1 MVTLIIQSSSATVGM
16 AIILAKKGLLGLAGG
31 IAVMLGAEL
40 GTCSDTLLA
49 TIRGSRQAVKTGL
62 FHLVFNV
69 LSIALG
75 LLFFQPFVSLVAHL
89 GRAIPVERSVA
100 NAHLLFNFGGV
111 LVFVWFLPLFERWFD
126 RCLPDLIREDVA
138 GQKDLSPS

>member
-1 MVTLIIQSSSATVGM
+1 
-16 AIILAKKGLLGLAGG
+16 
-31 IAVMLGAEL
+31 MLGAEL

-126 RCLPDLIREDVA
+126 RWLPDRVGEDVA
-138 GQKDLSPS
+138 GQKEVSPS